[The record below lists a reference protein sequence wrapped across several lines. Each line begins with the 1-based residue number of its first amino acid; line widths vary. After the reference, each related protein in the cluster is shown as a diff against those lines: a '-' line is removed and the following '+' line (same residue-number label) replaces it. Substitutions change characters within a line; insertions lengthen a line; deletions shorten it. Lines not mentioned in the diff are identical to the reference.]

1 MRDLGLQ
8 GAQRGRKVRTTA
20 PGKDGQRAP
29 DLLGRDFTAPAPN
42 RRWVADFTCS
52 PTPSSSA
59 SPGMTCCA
67 ARLGGRFPVATTTTA
82 RSGSLP
88 SPPPDS
94 WRTPRFTT
102 CAHLR
107 QHGACRGRTDLR
119 GIPLAG
125 PQVDHDHR
133 RPIRPPGARG
143 HRPGTRRA
151 RPRIRPAA
159 LMCPRC
165 APVPWRRRARCR
177 SGVYGGGEPAC
188 RPGSVRPLARA
199 GGHPSGTAV
208 AGSLVRSTRE
218 HRAGSPQSLAQ
229 ARAAYSGMGPLD
241 LAPGGVY
248 RAAAVTC
255 GAGGLLHH
263 RFTLTVA
270 VRTRA
275 AAAVCFLWHC
285 PAGHPGSVLP
295 TTLPCG
301 ARTFLTGPRSGATA
315 RPTHPLSHRIR
326 RRAPRP
332 GLSTA

>member
-1 MRDLGLQ
+1 MPAVSAARAAPWGRLEPVQEVLTDTVGSTVGSHGRITRSAAVLAGRPWPV
-8 GAQRGRKVRTTA
+8 GRGRSAVAGGTLAGGLA
-20 PGKDGQRAP
+20 PPSLQQEQRACAP
-29 DLLGRDFTAPAPN
+29 KAPRPLSDQSPAPVQ
-42 RRWVADFTCS
+42 RHMR
-52 PTPSSSA
+52 
-59 SPGMTCCA
+59 
-67 ARLGGRFPVATTTTA
+67 
-82 RSGSLP
+82 
-88 SPPPDS
+88 
-94 WRTPRFTT
+94 
-102 CAHLR
+102 
-107 QHGACRGRTDLR
+107 
-119 GIPLAG
+119 
-125 PQVDHDHR
+125 
-133 RPIRPPGARG
+133 
-143 HRPGTRRA
+143 
-151 RPRIRPAA
+151 
-159 LMCPRC
+159 
-165 APVPWRRRARCR
+165 
-177 SGVYGGGEPAC
+177 GGESAC

-218 HRAGSPQSLAQ
+218 HRAGSPRSLAQ
-229 ARAAYSGMGPLD
+229 ARAAYSGIGPLD

-270 VRTRA
+270 ARKRA
-275 AAAVCFLWHC
+275 ATAVCFLWHC

-332 GLSTA
+332 GLSAA